1 MKTIK
6 KSIITN
12 KRTELLDITNVI
24 QKEINDSKFNNGIVV
39 IFTPHTTAGITIN
52 ENADPDVQHDLKY
65 KLNEMIPKDEAAYRH
80 DEGNSDSHLKSSLFS
95 PSLGLI
101 YENGRL
107 LLGIWQAVYLSEF
120 DGPRTRKVYVKIIE
134 DTNS

>member
-12 KRTELLDITNVI
+12 KRTELLDITNII

-52 ENADPDVQHDLKY
+52 ENADPDVKIDIDY
-65 KLNEMIPKDEAAYRH
+65 KINKLIPKNDPNYLH
-80 DEGNSDSHLKSSLFS
+80 SEGNSDSHLKSSIFS
-95 PSLGLI
+95 PSISLIFEDNKLILGV
-101 YENGRL
+101 
-107 LLGIWQAVYLSEF
+107 WQAIYFCEF
-120 DGPRTRKVYVKIIE
+120 DGPRHRKYYIKIIS
-134 DTNS
+134 D

>member
-12 KRTELLDITNVI
+12 KRTELLNITNVI

-52 ENADPDVQHDLKY
+52 ENADPDVKIDIDY
-65 KLNEMIPKDEAAYRH
+65 KINKLIPKNDPNYLH
-80 DEGNSDSHLKSSLFS
+80 SEGNSDSHLKSSIFS
-95 PSLGLI
+95 PSISLIFEDNKLILGV
-101 YENGRL
+101 
-107 LLGIWQAVYLSEF
+107 WQAIYFCEF
-120 DGPRTRKVYVKIIE
+120 DGPRHRKYYIKIIS
-134 DTNS
+134 D

>member
-52 ENADPDVQHDLKY
+52 ENADPDVKIDIDY
-65 KLNEMIPKDEAAYRH
+65 KINKLIPKNDPNYLH
-80 DEGNSDSHLKSSLFS
+80 SEGNSDSHLKSSIFS
-95 PSLGLI
+95 PSISLIFEDNKLILGV
-101 YENGRL
+101 
-107 LLGIWQAVYLSEF
+107 WQAIYFCEF
-120 DGPRTRKVYVKIIE
+120 DGPRHRKYYIKIIP
-134 DTNS
+134 D

>member
-12 KRTELLDITNVI
+12 KRTELLNITNVI

-52 ENADPDVQHDLKY
+52 ENVDPDVKIDIDY
-65 KLNEMIPKDEAAYRH
+65 KINKLIPKNDPNYLH
-80 DEGNSDSHLKSSLFS
+80 SEGNSDSHLKSSIFS
-95 PSLGLI
+95 PSISLIFENNKLILGV
-101 YENGRL
+101 
-107 LLGIWQAVYLSEF
+107 WQAIYFCEF
-120 DGPRTRKVYVKIIE
+120 DGPRHRKYYIKIIS
-134 DTNS
+134 D

>member
-52 ENADPDVQHDLKY
+52 ENADPDVKIDIDY
-65 KLNEMIPKDEAAYRH
+65 KINKLIPKNDPNYLH
-80 DEGNSDSHLKSSLFS
+80 SEGNSDSHLKSSIFS
-95 PSLGLI
+95 PSISLIFEDNKLILGV
-101 YENGRL
+101 
-107 LLGIWQAVYLSEF
+107 WQAIYFCEF
-120 DGPRTRKVYVKIIE
+120 DGPRHRKYYIKIIS
-134 DTNS
+134 D

>member
-52 ENADPDVQHDLKY
+52 ENADPDVKIDINY
-65 KLNEMIPKDEAAYRH
+65 KINKLIPKNDPNYLH
-80 DEGNSDSHLKSSLFS
+80 SEGNSDSHLKSSIFS
-95 PSLGLI
+95 PSISLIFEDNKLILGV
-101 YENGRL
+101 
-107 LLGIWQAVYLSEF
+107 WQAIYFCEF
-120 DGPRTRKVYVKIIE
+120 DGPRHRKYYIKIIS
-134 DTNS
+134 D

>member
-52 ENADPDVQHDLKY
+52 KNADPDVKIEIDY
-65 KLNEMIPKDEAAYRH
+65 KINKLIPKNDPNYLH
-80 DEGNSDSHLKSSLFS
+80 SEGNSDSHLKSSIFS
-95 PSLGLI
+95 PSISLIFEDNKLILGV
-101 YENGRL
+101 
-107 LLGIWQAVYLSEF
+107 WQAIYFCEF
-120 DGPRTRKVYVKIIE
+120 DGPRHRKYYIKIIS
-134 DTNS
+134 D

>member
-52 ENADPDVQHDLKY
+52 ENADPDVKIDIDY
-65 KLNEMIPKDEAAYRH
+65 KINKLIPKNDPNYLH
-80 DEGNSDSHLKSSLFS
+80 SEGNSDSHLKSSIFS
-95 PSLGLI
+95 PSISLIFEDNKLILGV
-101 YENGRL
+101 
-107 LLGIWQAVYLSEF
+107 WQAIYFCEF
-120 DGPRTRKVYVKIIE
+120 DGPRHRKYYIKI
-134 DTNS
+134 SPG

>member
-52 ENADPDVQHDLKY
+52 ENAAPDVKIDIDY
-65 KLNEMIPKDEAAYRH
+65 KINKLIPKNDPNYLH
-80 DEGNSDSHLKSSLFS
+80 SEGNSDSHLKSSIFS
-95 PSLGLI
+95 PSISLIFEDNKLILGV
-101 YENGRL
+101 
-107 LLGIWQAVYLSEF
+107 WQAIYFCEF
-120 DGPRTRKVYVKIIE
+120 DGPRHRKYYIKIIS
-134 DTNS
+134 D

>member
-12 KRTELLDITNVI
+12 KRTELLNITNVI

-52 ENADPDVQHDLKY
+52 ENVDPDVKIDIDY
-65 KLNEMIPKDEAAYRH
+65 KINKLIPKNDPNYLH
-80 DEGNSDSHLKSSLFS
+80 SEGNSDSHLKSSIFS
-95 PSLGLI
+95 PSISLIFEDNKLILGV
-101 YENGRL
+101 
-107 LLGIWQAVYLSEF
+107 WQAIYFCEF
-120 DGPRTRKVYVKIIE
+120 DGPRHRKYYIKIIS
-134 DTNS
+134 D